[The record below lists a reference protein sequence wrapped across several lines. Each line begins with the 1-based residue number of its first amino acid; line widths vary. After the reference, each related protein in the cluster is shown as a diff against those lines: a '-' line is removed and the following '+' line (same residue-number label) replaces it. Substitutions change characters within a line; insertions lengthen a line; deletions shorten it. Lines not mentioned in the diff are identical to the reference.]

1 MRLLSLFLLLA
12 SCGLN
17 LHAADKAATPEALVA
32 ELYKAEK
39 NQASPF
45 FQDKN
50 RALVDHY
57 FTQELGDLLWKDTV
71 ASKAKGEV
79 GAIDGDPL
87 YDAQD
92 MEIKN
97 FVIHPAK
104 TEDGKTTVLVTFV
117 NFEEKKRITFHCVQ
131 QGGAWKISDIQYSGY
146 ALLKLLKDSVA
157 K

>member
-1 MRLLSLFLLLA
+1 MRLFSLLLLFV
-12 SCGLN
+12 SYGLT
-17 LHAADKAATPEALVA
+17 LHAAEKAATPDSLVA
-32 ELYKAEK
+32 ELYKSEK
-39 NQASPF
+39 NKASPF

-57 FTQELGDLLWKDTV
+57 FTQELGDLIWKDATT
-71 ASKAKGEV
+71 SKGEV

-92 MEIKN
+92 MEIKE

-104 TEDGKTTVLVTFV
+104 TEEGKATVLVTFV
-117 NFEEKKRITFHCVQ
+117 NFKEKKSITFHCVQ
-131 QGGAWKISDIQYSGY
+131 QGGAWKISDIQYADY
-146 ALLKLLKDSVA
+146 ALLKLLKDSVS

>member
-1 MRLLSLFLLLA
+1 MRLLTLLLLFV
-12 SCGLN
+12 SCGLT
-17 LHAADKAATPEALVA
+17 LHAADKAPTPDALVS
-32 ELYKAEK
+32 ELYKSEK
-39 NQASPF
+39 KKASPF

-57 FTQELGDLLWKDTV
+57 FTKELGDLLWKDTID
-71 ASKAKGEV
+71 SKGEV

-104 TEDGKTTVLVTFV
+104 TEDGNATVLVTFM

-131 QGGAWKISDIQYSGY
+131 QGGAWKISDIQYADY
-146 ALLKLLKDSVA
+146 ALLKLLKDSV

>member
-1 MRLLSLFLLLA
+1 MRLLTLLLLFV
-12 SCGLN
+12 SCGLT
-17 LHAADKAATPEALVA
+17 LHAADKAATPDSLVT
-32 ELYKAEK
+32 ELYKSEK
-39 NQASPF
+39 KKTSPF

-57 FTQELGDLLWKDTV
+57 FTKELGDLIWKDTIN
-71 ASKAKGEV
+71 SKGEV

-92 MEIKN
+92 VEIKE

-104 TEDGKTTVLVTFV
+104 TEEGKTTVLVTFV
-117 NFEEKKRITFHCVQ
+117 NFKEKKSIIFHFVQ
-131 QGGAWKISDIQYSGY
+131 PGGAWKISDIQYADY

>member
-1 MRLLSLFLLLA
+1 MRLLTLLLLFV
-12 SCGLN
+12 SCGLA
-17 LHAADKAATPEALVA
+17 LHAADKAATPDSLVA

-39 NQASPF
+39 KKASPF

-57 FTQELGDLLWKDTV
+57 FTKELGDLIWKDTIN
-71 ASKAKGEV
+71 SKGEV

-92 MEIKN
+92 MEIKD

-104 TEDGKTTVLVTFV
+104 TEEGKATVLVTFV
-117 NFEEKKRITFHCVQ
+117 NFKEKKSITFHCVQ
-131 QGGAWKISDIQYSGY
+131 NEGAWKISDIQYADY

>member
-1 MRLLSLFLLLA
+1 MRLLSLLLLFF
-12 SCGLN
+12 SYGLT
-17 LHAADKAATPEALVA
+17 LHAAEKAATPDSLVA
-32 ELYKAEK
+32 ELYKSEK
-39 NQASPF
+39 NKASPF

-57 FTQELGDLLWKDTV
+57 FTQELGDLIWKDATT
-71 ASKAKGEV
+71 SKGEV

-92 MEIKN
+92 MEIKE

-104 TEDGKTTVLVTFV
+104 TEEGKTTVLVTFV
-117 NFEEKKRITFHCVQ
+117 NFKEKKSITFHCVQ
-131 QGGAWKISDIQYSGY
+131 QGGAWKISDIQYADY
-146 ALLKLLKDSVA
+146 ALLKLLKDSVS

>member
-1 MRLLSLFLLLA
+1 MRFLTLLLLFV

-17 LHAADKAATPEALVA
+17 LHAADKAATPDALVA

-39 NQASPF
+39 KQASPF
-45 FQDKN
+45 FQDKS

-57 FTQELGDLLWKDTV
+57 FTKELGDLLWKDTID
-71 ASKAKGEV
+71 SKGEV
-79 GAIDGDPL
+79 GALDGDPL

-92 MEIKN
+92 TEIKE

-104 TEDGKTTVLVTFV
+104 TEDGKATVLVTFV

-131 QGGAWKISDIQYSGY
+131 QGDAWKIGDIQYSEY
-146 ALLKLLKDSVA
+146 ALLKLLKDSL

>member
-1 MRLLSLFLLLA
+1 MRLLTLLLLLV
-12 SCGLN
+12 SLN
-17 LHAADKAATPEALVA
+17 LTLHAADKTATPDALVA
-32 ELYKAEK
+32 ELYKSEK
-39 NQASPF
+39 KKASPF

-57 FTQELGDLLWKDTV
+57 FTKELGGLLWKDTID
-71 ASKAKGEV
+71 SKGEV
-79 GAIDGDPL
+79 GALDGDPL

-104 TEDGKTTVLVTFV
+104 IEEGKATVLVTFV

-131 QGGAWKISDIQYSGY
+131 QGGAWKISDIQYADY

>member
-1 MRLLSLFLLLA
+1 MRLLTLLLLFV
-12 SCGLN
+12 SCGLP
-17 LHAADKAATPEALVA
+17 LLAADKAATPEVLVA
-32 ELYKAEK
+32 ELYKSEK
-39 NQASPF
+39 KKASPF
-45 FQDKN
+45 FQSKN

-57 FTQELGDLLWKDTV
+57 FTKELGDLLWKDTID
-71 ASKAKGEV
+71 SKGEV

-92 MEIKN
+92 MEIKD

-104 TEDGKTTVLVTFV
+104 TDEGKTTVLVSFM

-131 QGGAWKISDIQYSGY
+131 QGGAWKISDISYSSGS
-146 ALLKLLKDSVA
+146 ALLKLLKDSA

>member
-1 MRLLSLFLLLA
+1 MRLLSLFLLLV

-17 LHAADKAATPEALVA
+17 LHAADKAASPDALVA
-32 ELYKAEK
+32 ELYKSGK
-39 NQASPF
+39 NKASPF

-57 FTQELGDLLWKDTV
+57 FTKELGDLIWKDATG
-71 ASKAKGEV
+71 SKGEV

-92 MEIKN
+92 MEIKE

-104 TEDGKTTVLVTFV
+104 TAEGRTTVLVTFV
-117 NFEEKKRITFHCVQ
+117 NFEEKKRIIFHCVQ
-131 QGGAWKISDIQYSGY
+131 QGAEWKISDIQYSDY
-146 ALLKLLKDSVA
+146 ALLKLLKDSL